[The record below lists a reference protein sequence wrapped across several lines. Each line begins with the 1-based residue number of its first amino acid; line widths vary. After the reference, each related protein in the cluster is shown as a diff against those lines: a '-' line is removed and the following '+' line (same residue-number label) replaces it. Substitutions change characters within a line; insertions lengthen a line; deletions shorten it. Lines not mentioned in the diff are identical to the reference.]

1 MGNSGRSNGNRSG
14 HGARSARQYTMHG
27 LDPRS
32 QRMLKDAGFTYDA
45 RLGAWFNLEAG
56 RVIAFDRVIDRT
68 PEWLA
73 GWLAR
78 K

>member
-1 MGNSGRSNGNRSG
+1 MDS
-14 HGARSARQYTMHG
+14 

-32 QRMLKDAGFTYDA
+32 RRMLKDAGFTYDA

-56 RVIAFDRVIDRT
+56 RAIAFDRVADRT
-68 PEWLA
+68 PESLA